1 MICTIH
7 SNRSLAVQI
16 INEYRIVVQF
26 QFECNIPS
34 KKSCPVNKVS
44 IASSESMATPDDRP
58 LDETVD
64 WNRMIPF
71 ILIQLTCLFVL
82 LTGWS
87 WFAVGTAVLLYVVR
101 MFAITG
107 FYHRYFSHRTFK
119 TSRAFQFVMAWV
131 GASSAQRGPLWWAA
145 HHRHHHLESDTE
157 CDIHSPRHKGFLMSH
172 CGWFL
177 TERGLH
183 APSAYT
189 RDWNRYRE
197 LVWLDRYFLVPPL
210 VLVLGLGLLGW
221 WASSAW
227 PALGTGPWQMI
238 VWGFCISTTLTYHAT
253 YTINSLAHRW
263 GRQRFNTGDDSR
275 NNFALALL
283 TMGEGWHNNHHHYPA
298 SVRQGLYWWE
308 IDITWYILWVMEQL
322 RLVRSLRGWPSG
334 ICNEAASKNPTDA

>member
-1 MICTIH
+1 MNTNTVA
-7 SNRSLAVQI
+7 SANLK
-16 INEYRIVVQF
+16 
-26 QFECNIPS
+26 P
-34 KKSCPVNKVS
+34 KSTG
-44 IASSESMATPDDRP
+44 ES

-64 WNRMIPF
+64 WSRMIPF
-71 ILIQLTCLFVL
+71 VLVQLACVFVL

-87 WFAVGTAVLLYVVR
+87 WFAFGVGLALYVVR

-119 TSRAFQFVMAWV
+119 TSRAFQFVMAWI

-157 CDIHSPRHKGFLMSH
+157 RDIHSPRHKGFLMSH

-189 RDWNRYRE
+189 RDWNRYKE
-197 LVWLDRYFLVPPL
+197 LVWLDRNFLLPPL
-210 VLVLGLGLLGW
+210 ALIIGLWFLGW
-221 WASSAW
+221 GASVWW
-227 PALGTGPWQMI
+227 PTAGTGPWQLV

-253 YTINSLAHRW
+253 YTINSLAHKW
-263 GRQRFNTGDDSR
+263 GGQRFDTGDDSR
-275 NNFALALL
+275 NNFVLAIL

-308 IDITWYILWVMEQL
+308 IDITWYILWTMKHL
-322 RLVRSLRGWPSG
+322 GLIHSLRGWPGG
-334 ICNEAASKNPTDA
+334 IDNQTAPQAVRDA